1 MPLMREK
8 KVAFISGHREG
19 RHMDIILNDQEIR
32 VLGCLMEKSMAT
44 PEYYP
49 LSLNALTNAC
59 NQKSNREPVV
69 AWSEETVAEAVDTL
83 EAKGLINRSS
93 AGRVQKFEET
103 FTRQRNMVASEAAVL
118 CVLQLRGPQT
128 PGAIRSRTDRL
139 YPFEGLDALQETLDR
154 LSDWGLVKRLE
165 RLPGHKESRYMHLL
179 GDPSAQSTELAV
191 AADPPPVS
199 EETDRL
205 DCMDAQIRVIRD
217 ELADLRAAFE
227 SFRQQFE

>member
-1 MPLMREK
+1 
-8 KVAFISGHREG
+8 
-19 RHMDIILNDQEIR
+19 MDIILNDQEIR

-69 AWSEETVAEAVDTL
+69 AWSEATVEDTVDNL

-93 AGRVQKFEET
+93 AGRVPKFEEI
-103 FTRQRNMVASEAAVL
+103 FTRQHNMVASEASVL
-118 CVLQLRGPQT
+118 CVLLLRGPQT

-139 YPFEGLDALQETLDR
+139 HSFEGLEALQETLDR
-154 LSDWGLVKRLE
+154 LGEWGLVRRLE

-179 GDPSAQSTELAV
+179 ADPSMETIDSS
-191 AADPPPVS
+191 AASDAPIVS

-205 DCMDAQIRVIRD
+205 DRMEAQVRAISD
-217 ELADLRAAFE
+217 ELADLKATFE